1 MSVNFSLTDQ
11 RSAIQS
17 TAVSV
22 RRTVTLHP
30 YWEWRFRVA
39 HDSSVS
45 VRVVSGTAERDG
57 TELVVNRSY
66 RFKGALSK
74 ISTLFGC
81 ELEVEG
87 DCERQHVAE
96 IRPDSNDAIVQ
107 LNLHFLLSNLRN
119 DAKSGKNS
127 GVGPRIMVVGPNDVG
142 KTTLART
149 LAARAVK
156 VGSQPQVVNLD
167 PREGMLSLP
176 GTLTAATFATMM
188 DVEGTGGWGGTPT
201 SGPSS
206 VPVKLPLVYYYGR
219 QHATDDV
226 QLYKEVVSNLAGAV
240 TERMS
245 TNVEAKSAG
254 MIIDTPG
261 VSLEGKL
268 GEREM
273 DVLAHIV
280 EEFSV
285 NMVVVLGSKD
295 TARSVTERF
304 HGDKTSLG
312 DQTNVVGLSK
322 PDGVADKD
330 EAWLLACQHAAIK
343 EYFFGDSKTTLN
355 PSTQLLDIDSI
366 TIYRTPER
374 EFFPIMT
381 PSRFESDV
389 LIHAY
394 SHRLRRRA
402 PRPREGRREYCSLTL
417 DYAHNEQQG
426 RRLPRI
432 SPNCQRSGLRL
443 HCGRQHRSS
452 QDQYPCPH
460 ERS

>member
-1 MSVNFSLTDQ
+1 M
-11 RSAIQS
+11 
-17 TAVSV
+17 

-30 YWEWRFRVA
+30 YWEWRFKVA

-45 VRVVSGTAERDG
+45 VRVVSGSAERDG
-57 TELVVNRSY
+57 TELVLNRPY
-66 RFKGALSK
+66 RFKGTLSK
-74 ISTLFGC
+74 ITTLFGC

-96 IRPDSNDAIVQ
+96 ISPDSNDAIGQ

-119 DAKSGKNS
+119 DAKTGKNF
-127 GVGPRIMVVGPNDVG
+127 GIGPRILVVGPNNVG

-206 VPVKLPLVYYYGR
+206 VPVKLPLVYYYGH

-245 TNVEAKSAG
+245 TNAEARFAG

-268 GEREM
+268 REKEI

-295 TARSVTERF
+295 ATRAVTERV
-304 HGDKTSLG
+304 HGERTSIG

-355 PSTQLLDIDSI
+355 PSTQLLDIDSV

-374 EFFPIMT
+374 EPPPLRDPTRLEQDI
-381 PSRFESDV
+381 
-389 LIHAY
+389 LIPY
-394 SHRLRRRA
+394 SHRLNR
-402 PRPREGRREYCSLTL
+402 
-417 DYAHNEQQG
+417 
-426 RRLPRI
+426 
-432 SPNCQRSGLRL
+432 
-443 HCGRQHRSS
+443 
-452 QDQYPCPH
+452 
-460 ERS
+460 